1 MSCKTEGF
9 PIKDSPS
16 TSLVIWLELLRGNI
30 AAKAYSVSA
39 TSSSSFVIE
48 PETSPLWD
56 QFWPISCF
64 YKMQNSK
71 LKVKNKFL
79 ENKAKGQVFKTTNVL
94 LQYSLLTSLHYPFLE
109 ILFHWSYGSPF
120 LYQVRWIRDRAS
132 SWL

>member
-1 MSCKTEGF
+1 MKG
-9 PIKDSPS
+9 SPS
-16 TSLVIWLELLRGNI
+16 SSLIISLEPLRGNI

-39 TSSSSFVIE
+39 TSSSSFVME
-48 PETSPLWD
+48 PKTPLWD

-71 LKVKNKFL
+71 LKVKNKYL
-79 ENKAKGQVFKTTNVL
+79 EDKAKGQVFKTTNVL

-109 ILFHWSYGSPF
+109 ILFHRSYGSPF
-120 LYQVRWIRDRAS
+120 LYHVRWIRDRAS